1 MIFLRPV
8 QKRDLDDII
17 ALSKKASLGFTTFPK
32 DPKALE
38 KKLLKSINS
47 FQKQVDHPNDEFYL
61 FVLEDTDLNKVIG
74 ISAVFAT
81 TGGGEPLYFFQK
93 EILESQS
100 ALPHA
105 PKAIPVL
112 SPISYIRGPSELC
125 SLFLHPE
132 ARAHGLGRLL
142 SLGRF
147 LFIAKFQERFTDSF
161 FAELRGV
168 IENEISPFWDGVGRH
183 FLDITLHEVL
193 DLLNN
198 KGRGF
203 IPQFLPK
210 YPIYIPLLPKE
221 VQNVIGKTHVHT
233 EAALMLLMRQGFTI
247 TDEIDLFDGGPK
259 LRAMKNEIRTVSESR
274 EFLVVKTV
282 ESIDSKEKPY
292 LLSNDNINF
301 RACIGP
307 VIIHD
312 NQEITILNETAK
324 ALLIDVGNTIRC
336 VQL

>member
-1 MIFLRPV
+1 MIFLRAV

-38 KKLLKSINS
+38 KKLLKSISS
-47 FQKQVDHPNDEFYL
+47 FQKEVEHPNDEFYL
-61 FVLEDTDLNKVIG
+61 FALEDTVLHKVIG
-74 ISAVFAT
+74 VSAIFAT

-93 EILESQS
+93 EDLAAQS
-100 ALPHA
+100 SLPHV
-105 PKAIPVL
+105 PKTIPIL

-125 SLFLHPE
+125 SLFLHPD

-147 LFIAKFQERFTDSF
+147 LFVAKFQERFTDSF

-168 IENEISPFWDGVGRH
+168 IENERSPFWDGVGRH
-183 FLDITLHEVL
+183 FLDITLHDAL
-193 DLLNN
+193 DLLCNH
-198 KGRGF
+198 GRGF

-221 VQNVIGKTHVHT
+221 VQEVIGKTHRHT
-233 EAALMLLMRQGFTI
+233 EAALMLLIHQGFTI

-259 LRAMKNEIRTVSESR
+259 LRAMKNEIRVVTESR
-274 EFLVVKTV
+274 EFLVVDIV
-282 ESIDSKEKPY
+282 ESIDPKEKVY

-307 VIIHD
+307 VKIHD
-312 NQEITILNETAK
+312 NQEITILKEAAQ
-324 ALLIDVGNTIRC
+324 ALLIDIGNTIRC